1 MTTGIRGHHLRK
13 GRVSQIGHF
22 YILTAV
28 VANRRPAFQ
37 NWRAGRFVVEQ
48 FRSAEESGLVRSMA
62 WVVMPDHFHW
72 LVELRHKTL
81 SELMCRV
88 KSRSSRSLN
97 RSHQWGVPLW
107 QRGYYDRG
115 LRQDVDLQKAARY
128 IVANPLRAGLVKR
141 VGDYPLWDAVW
152 I

>member
-1 MTTGIRGHHLRK
+1 MTTGFRGHYLRK
-13 GRVSQIGHF
+13 GRFSQVGYF

-28 VANRRPAFQ
+28 VENRRPAFKD
-37 NWRAGRFVVEQ
+37 WRAGRLVVEQ
-48 FRSAEESGLVRSMA
+48 FRSAEEDGLVRSMA

-81 SELMCRV
+81 PGLMCRV
-88 KSRSSRSLN
+88 KSRSSQSIKRSG
-97 RSHQWGVPLW
+97 HWHGPLW
-107 QRGYYDRG
+107 QRGYYDRT
-115 LRQDVDLQKAARY
+115 LRHDNDLQKAARY
-128 IVANPLRAGLVKR
+128 IVANPLRAGLVQR